1 MRHIR
6 GMKARGAVA
15 GFVAAFAMAFW
26 FLIVDAAAG
35 VPFRTPAFLASALL
49 GRPELSMELG
59 GIIMFTLIHFGVFM
73 AVGMGVSW
81 LLRRVETAPNVLLG
95 LVVGFLMFDLVFYL
109 SVTVTGVDVIEQ
121 LGWPEVLA
129 GNLIAGVCLLGMLH
143 LTGATPPIMWWD
155 YLAEHRIVREGIV
168 SGLIGAAVVAF
179 WFLLFDLLRVQPFFT
194 PGALGSALF
203 LGATSSDA
211 VVVNAGT
218 VIGYTLVHLG
228 AFIVTGLI
236 AAAVMTH
243 GEKVPSL
250 LFGAGMLFVAF
261 EAFFMGFI
269 ALVAEFL
276 LGALAWWTI
285 LIGNLLA
292 TLAMGWYLWRK
303 HPKVRAALA
312 DHPLDKTD

>member
-73 AVGMGVSW
+73 AVGVAVSW

-203 LGATSSDA
+203 LGATSTDA

-228 AFIVTGLI
+228 AFIATGLI

-285 LIGNLLA
+285 LIGNMLA
-292 TLAMGWYLWRK
+292 TLAMGWYLWQK

>member
-1 MRHIR
+1 
-6 GMKARGAVA
+6 MKARGAVA

-203 LGATSSDA
+203 LGATSNDA
-211 VVVNAGT
+211 VVINAGT

-285 LIGNLLA
+285 LIGNMLA
-292 TLAMGWYLWRK
+292 TLAMGWYLWQK